1 MCHFVAPA
9 NVKRA
14 TVVNCRPMTSF
25 IPCATLR
32 HRAGAWLSLFAMLL
46 VFAGPLI
53 GQGMSQ
59 GRTGRYLRWP
69 AAGYRP
75 GGAAQPATIV
85 PSSRIVGKM
94 RLLLVAVPASGTG
107 RLPYHAVLRWRPTAR
122 LPECD
127 VQYAAGRGPGLSR
140 RPLARTAWC
149 PRLTHPANRGRQL
162 TLAQWRQG
170 TSVATPC
177 VAQRLPRGPFT

>member
-32 HRAGAWLSLFAMLL
+32 HRAGAWLSLLAMLL

-59 GRTGRYLRWP
+59 ARAP
-69 AAGYRP
+69 QAALDDICGGPPP
-75 GGAAQPATIV
+75 GIGLVAQRSPQ
-85 PSSRIVGKM
+85 PSSHHLALWEKCGYCS
-94 RLLLVAVPASGTG
+94 LLFQHPALADSHTT
-107 RLPYHAVLRWRPTAR
+107 LFF
-122 LPECD
+122 
-127 VQYAAGRGPGLSR
+127 AGV
-140 RPLARTAWC
+140 RPLGYPSATFSTQQAVAPVFPGWC